1 MHMTTANHLGALALL
16 IDDRSDGAFG
26 GFSRSA
32 AACLLTLG
40 HFAPMTTSALARRLG
55 ISQPTAVRVVDG
67 LARADLV
74 ERAPRV
80 GRSAPLGL
88 TRAGRALA
96 ARVQAERLSRI
107 GALLAPL
114 AAAEQAELGR
124 LLAKILRAAPSDRA
138 EAQRS
143 CRLCAHDLCDGPACP
158 LGSGADAREAGD
170 VDRP

>member
-1 MHMTTANHLGALALL
+1 MHMITANLLGALALL
-16 IDDRSDGAFG
+16 IDDRSEGAFG
-26 GFSRSA
+26 GLSRSA

-74 ERAPRV
+74 ERAPRA
-80 GRSAPLGL
+80 GRSAPLDL
-88 TRAGRALA
+88 TGAGGALA
-96 ARVQAERLSRI
+96 ARVQAERLARI

-114 AAAEQAELGR
+114 EGDERADLGR
-124 LLAKILRAAPSDRA
+124 LLAKILRSAPSNRA

-143 CRLCAHDLCDGPACP
+143 CRLCAHELCDGPDCP
-158 LGSGADAREAGD
+158 LGSGADAREGSDA
-170 VDRP
+170 DRP